1 MIDDYCERLGPGM
14 WAEPLNV
21 ISNLSFFVAAWLL
34 WRYARK
40 NRMKDTGGYMLIALI
55 AVIGVGSTLFHTFA
69 NRLTEWMDVIP
80 ILLFQLALLWLYT
93 RSAMRFSIISASA
106 LLAFYFL
113 INIGADKY
121 SVYYHGSFPYFP
133 TLITVF
139 CLGTYHLV
147 SRQQER
153 WLLMAASLVFAISLT
168 SRTIDTPLCKALP
181 IGTHFVWH
189 LLNGLVLYLATRAT
203 LLTRN
208 PR

>member
-80 ILLFQLALLWLYT
+80 IMLFQLALLWLYT
-93 RSAMRFSIISASA
+93 RSAMRFSMI
-106 LLAFYFL
+106 
-113 INIGADKY
+113 
-121 SVYYHGSFPYFP
+121 SFP
-133 TLITVF
+133 
-139 CLGTYHLV
+139 
-147 SRQQER
+147 
-153 WLLMAASLVFAISLT
+153 
-168 SRTIDTPLCKALP
+168 AL
-181 IGTHFVWH
+181 
-189 LLNGLVLYLATRAT
+189 
-203 LLTRN
+203 
-208 PR
+208 

>member
-21 ISNLSFFVAAWLL
+21 ISNLSFFIAAWLL

-40 NRMKDTGGYMLIALI
+40 NRVTDTGGYLLIALI
-55 AVIGVGSTLFHTFA
+55 AVIGIGSSLFHTFA

-80 ILLFQLALLWLYT
+80 ILLYQLALLWLYI
-93 RSAMRFSIISASA
+93 RSAMRFSVVSTSAI
-106 LLAFYFL
+106 LAVYFL

-121 SVYYHGSFPYFP
+121 SIYYYGSFPYLP
-133 TLITVF
+133 ALITVF

-147 SRQQER
+147 TRQQER
-153 WLLMAASLVFAISLT
+153 WLLMAAGMVFAISLT
-168 SRTIDTPLCKALP
+168 FRTMDTPLCNAIR
-181 IGTHFVWH
+181 IGTHFAWH

-203 LLTRN
+203 LLVRN